1 MSEELC
7 YSNLVFTTSENS
19 LATVKKN
26 EEILYAQVKKAEP
39 APETS
44 HPVPDDSR
52 TTAQETSPPAQAPE
66 KPEHRHQPHKW
77 AVVFLSLTCALL
89 LAGIIALSVC
99 YDLSKSD
106 AGQLKKDNSALMK
119 TSNALMETNSALME
133 NNTALMETNSALMEN
148 NSALME
154 TNSALMENNSVLME
168 TNKQLQ
174 VLKSNVT
181 VQNEFLESENKQLLK
196 SQTLLDEILQFRN
209 FPVENYCPNETTC
222 SRCPT
227 GWIFNNSKCYF
238 LYLGQTWDTW
248 RTWNDSRTE
257 CFKMGADLLTIQ
269 DEEEQMFIMKLA
281 TAYNDIWHGY
291 WIGLTRPANN
301 WVWVN
306 GSAMT
311 TGFWANEG
319 SDNYVLINP
328 SKTILNSW
336 QTNNP
341 TMFNRWICENKALLF

>member
-7 YSNLVFTTSENS
+7 YSNVVFTTSENS

-26 EEILYAQVKKAEP
+26 EEILYAEVKKAEP

-52 TTAQETSPPAQAPE
+52 KTGQETSPPAQAPE

-77 AVVFLSLTCALL
+77 AIVFLSLTCALL

-119 TSNALMETNSALME
+119 TSNALMETNSG
-133 NNTALMETNSALMEN
+133 
-148 NSALME
+148 
-154 TNSALMENNSVLME
+154 LME

-174 VLKSNVT
+174 VLKSNLT
-181 VQNEFLESENKQLLK
+181 VQNEFLESENKQLVK

-209 FPVENYCPNETTC
+209 FPVKNYCPNETTC

-238 LYLGQTWDTW
+238 LYLDQPWKTWQ
-248 RTWNDSRTE
+248 DSRTE

-269 DEEEQMFIMKLA
+269 DKEEQTFIMKLA
-281 TAYNDIWHGY
+281 PTYFDEWHGY
-291 WIGLTRPANN
+291 WIGLTRQANN

-306 GSAMT
+306 DSAMT

-328 SKTILNSW
+328 GKTILNSW
-336 QTNNP
+336 QTNKP
-341 TMFNRWICENKALLF
+341 VMLNRWICENKALLF

>member
-1 MSEELC
+1 MSEEHC
-7 YSNLVFTTSENS
+7 YSNLDFTTSKNS
-19 LATVKKN
+19 LATV
-26 EEILYAQVKKAEP
+26 
-39 APETS
+39 
-44 HPVPDDSR
+44 SR
-52 TTAQETSPPAQAPE
+52 KTGQETSPPAQAPE

-99 YDLSKSD
+99 YDRSQSD
-106 AGQLKKDNSALMK
+106 AEQLKKDISALK
-119 TSNALMETNSALME
+119 ETSNA
-133 NNTALMETNSALMEN
+133 
-148 NSALME
+148 
-154 TNSALMENNSVLME
+154 LME

-174 VLKSNVT
+174 VLKSNLT
-181 VQNEFLESENKQLLK
+181 VQNEFLESETKQLVK

-209 FPVENYCPNETTC
+209 FPVKNYCPNETTC

-238 LYLGQTWDTW
+238 LGQVWKTWQ
-248 RTWNDSRTE
+248 DSRNE

-269 DEEEQMFIMKLA
+269 DKEEQMFIMNLA
-281 TAYNDIWHGY
+281 PTYLDIWHGY
-291 WIGLTRPANN
+291 WVGLTRQANN

-306 GSAMT
+306 GSTMT